1 MQTKKSTKSAPQY
14 KTKGN
19 FRFADFFI
27 IVFFLLLAFISIILF
42 RQDLLQTLGTQNKEP
57 AGIVIVKKNIVQ
69 RRLGDRVLWDRL
81 ANDSPVYLGDLI
93 RVADISSALLDIEN
107 NNIDLDE
114 NTLVRIARSAD
125 GEGFQIELSSGKVS
139 VSAGADAKSVSLEI
153 NGQNIKTNPGT
164 VMSASAGK
172 TGVSVQVTAGT
183 AQITKSDNGRSAGS
197 REAPA
202 RSITSGERVV
212 MDTSGREVFE
222 KTVAVMRPVQ
232 NARYLKSANSPIP
245 VNFEWRRINFSQEE
259 RVRLEIAMDRN
270 FRQIFRVINGLDN
283 QAHVSLDTGMWY
295 WRLSFGNSVLSDGR
309 ITVAD
314 GAGLQLISPAMN
326 SLFRYRDSLPLINF
340 QWSREEDASSYII
353 EISRT
358 SDFSS
363 AQIRA
368 QVASANYSDSSLGA
382 GTWYWRVM
390 PVFPGVFSGT
400 SSFSQPAFFRIE
412 QSAPL
417 PSAADSTGPG
427 VVERTSLERNVME
440 RNSLEEWFADAA
452 PSKKEVPKDVPPE
465 LVPEEWKAE
474 PKPEPKPEV
483 KPESKPASKP
493 KPEPKVEK
501 KPEPKPEPKTE
512 PKPEPKPEP
521 APEPERDL
529 PEIHL
534 LLPGQRERLDGLTAL
549 RQQTVFSWEC
559 TGNIVRARFVLSR
572 NPNPLQGDAVVEIQ
586 NPGYTIRL
594 NHLDEGVWYWNVE
607 AQTSDGFTISA
618 PSAYQLQVLPVLLLP
633 PPENVN
639 PRARQRYGLA
649 ELRNLRN
656 IVFEWRT
663 VNGANAY
670 IFTLY
675 QQTETGRRQI
685 AATDPVAQTRY
696 VLDNLSVLEN
706 GTFIWQVEALH
717 IGSNGDIEQHGRPAE
732 YSFVL
737 DFPRP
742 EPVQVE
748 DLGILYGN

>member
-1 MQTKKSTKSAPQY
+1 MQTRKSTKSAPQY
-14 KTKGN
+14 KTKAS
-19 FRFADFFI
+19 FRFVDFFI
-27 IVFFLLLAFISIILF
+27 IVFFLSLAFISIILF
-42 RQDLLQTLGTQNKEP
+42 RQDLLQTLGIQNKEP

-81 ANDSPVYLGDLI
+81 VNDSPVYLGDLI

-107 NNIDLDE
+107 NSIDLDE
-114 NTLVRIARSAD
+114 NTLVRITRSAD
-125 GEGFQIELSSGKVS
+125 GVGFQIELSSGKVS
-139 VSAGADAKSVSLEI
+139 VSSGADAKSVSLEI

-172 TGVSVQVTAGT
+172 SGVSVQVTEGT
-183 AQITKSDNGRSAGS
+183 AQITKSDNGRA
-197 REAPA
+197 APA
-202 RSITSGERVV
+202 RNITSGEKIV

-245 VNFEWRRINFSQEE
+245 VNFEWKRINFSPEE
-259 RVRLEIAMDRN
+259 KLRLEIAMDRN
-270 FRQIFRVINGLDN
+270 FRQIFRVINGLEN
-283 QAHVSLDTGMWY
+283 QARVSLDTGMWY

-326 SLFRYRDSLPLINF
+326 SLFRYRDSLPLMNF

-353 EISRT
+353 EISR
-358 SDFSS
+358 SSNFSS
-363 AQIRA
+363 LQIRA

-390 PVFPGVFSGT
+390 PVFPGVFSGA

-412 QSAPL
+412 QSTSTS
-417 PSAADSTGPG
+417 SAAESGGPAG
-427 VVERTSLERNVME
+427 VERTSLERNAME

-452 PSKKEVPKDVPPE
+452 PSRSEVPKDVPPE

-474 PKPEPKPEV
+474 PKPENKPAAR
-483 KPESKPASKP
+483 PEARPASKP
-493 KPEPKVEK
+493 EAK
-501 KPEPKPEPKTE
+501 

-521 APEPERDL
+521 RPEPKPEPRPEPRPEPERAL
-529 PEIHL
+529 PQIHL
-534 LLPGQRERLDGLTAL
+534 LLPGQRERLDGLTAA

-572 NPNPLQGDAVVEIQ
+572 NPNPLQTDAAVEIQ

-594 NHLDEGVWYWNVE
+594 DHLEEGVWYWNVE
-607 AQTSDGFTISA
+607 AQTPDGFTISA
-618 PSAYQLQVLPVLLLP
+618 PAAYQLQVMPVLLLA
-633 PPENVN
+633 PPENVS

-649 ELRNLRN
+649 ELRNIRN
-656 IVFEWRT
+656 IVFEWKT
-663 VNGANAY
+663 VSGANTY

-685 AATDPVAQTRY
+685 TATDPVARTSY

-717 IGSNGDIEQHGRPAE
+717 IGSNGDVEQHGRPAE
-732 YSFVL
+732 YTFIL

-742 EPVQVE
+742 EPVQIE